1 MVKNIAKAKKLEFGL
16 DTLKENYEKLKGK
29 HNLPSFSQLNEEFE
43 IERVADHET
52 DMLLREIRKAIT
64 EKAVAFLRFLEL
76 VLNPTNAPFFMF
88 AILKN
93 LTASDKKLIEEIY
106 QKLCEFEIKAI
117 SLDMGYNEKAEAEF
131 IKDALKKWQGMH
143 SEMKELGEVIS
154 TAWHASS
161 EKKERNYFG

>member
-1 MVKNIAKAKKLEFGL
+1 MAKEKKLEFGL
-16 DTLKENYEKLKGK
+16 SILKANYEKEKKK
-29 HNLPSFSQLNEEFE
+29 HKLPTFQQLNEEFE

-52 DMLLREIRKAIT
+52 DMLLRDIRKAIT

-93 LTASDKKLIEEIY
+93 LTAPDKKLIEGIY

-117 SLDMGYNEKAEAEF
+117 SLDMDYNEKSEAEF
-131 IKDALKKWQGMH
+131 IKYASKQWQSMH
-143 SEMKELGEVIS
+143 NEMKELGEVIS
-154 TAWHASS
+154 KAWHTSS

>member
-1 MVKNIAKAKKLEFGL
+1 MAKEKKLEFGL
-16 DTLKENYEKLKGK
+16 SILKNNYEKERKRYK
-29 HNLPSFSQLNEEFE
+29 LPTFQQLNEEFE

-52 DMLLREIRKAIT
+52 DMLLRDIRKAIT

-93 LTASDKKLIEEIY
+93 LTAPDKKLIEGIY

-117 SLDMGYNEKAEAEF
+117 SLDMDYNEKSEAEF
-131 IKDALKKWQGMH
+131 IKYAAKQWQSMH
-143 SEMKELGEVIS
+143 NEMKELGDVIS
-154 TAWHASS
+154 KAWHASS